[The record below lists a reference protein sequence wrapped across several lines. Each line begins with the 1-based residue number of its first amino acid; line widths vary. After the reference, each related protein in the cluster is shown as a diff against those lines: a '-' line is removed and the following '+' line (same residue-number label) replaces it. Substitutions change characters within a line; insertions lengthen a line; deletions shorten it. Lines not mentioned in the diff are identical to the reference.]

1 MGDPTVDVLLE
12 VRQLW
17 GSPTSETLLQDVKDM
32 SDDLTLTLDDAKRG
46 EDHLTARPSFA
57 IPTLAL
63 LQGTKIKTAT
73 KVKLLVYRILRTIQ
87 KLASANFS

>member
-1 MGDPTVDVLLE
+1 MGNPTVDVLLFASE

-17 GSPTSETLLQDVKDM
+17 GGPTSETLLQDVKDM

-46 EDHLTARPSFA
+46 KDHLTARPRFA

-73 KVKLLVYRILRTIQ
+73 DIQLLVYRVLRTT
-87 KLASANFS
+87 

>member
-17 GSPTSETLLQDVKDM
+17 GSPKSETLLQDVKDI
-32 SDDLTLTLDDAKRG
+32 SNDLTLTLDDAKRG
-46 EDHLTARPSFA
+46 EDHLTARPSIA
-57 IPTLAL
+57 ILTLAL

-73 KVKLLVYRILRTIQ
+73 NVKLLVYRILRTIQ

>member
-1 MGDPTVDVLLE
+1 MGNPTVDVVLE

-17 GSPTSETLLQDVKDM
+17 GGPTSETLHQDVKDM

-57 IPTLAL
+57 VFTLAL

-87 KLASANFS
+87 KLTSANFS